1 MEVYMKSQQQTVT
14 IYLYIIFHACRTW
27 TPDHFENGEWWSGGT
42 CNRTQPYKKGEYNGK
57 DIDRL
62 MRKIEIDEF
71 NDAVRLGGSPMRLLD
86 TYNLSLLRPDGHSGP
101 FRTFHPFD
109 EQGKR
114 KPNVVNDCLHWCLP
128 GAIDAWND
136 LLMQMLAL

>member
-1 MEVYMKSQQQTVT
+1 MS
-14 IYLYIIFHACRTW
+14 
-27 TPDHFENGEWWSGGT
+27 
-42 CNRTQPYKKGEYNGK
+42 
-57 DIDRL
+57 
-62 MRKIEIDEF
+62 KIEHDEF

-86 TYNLSLLRPDGHSGP
+86 TFDLSLLRPDSHSGP

-109 EQGKR
+109 EQGRK

-136 LLMQMLAL
+136 LLMYMLDI